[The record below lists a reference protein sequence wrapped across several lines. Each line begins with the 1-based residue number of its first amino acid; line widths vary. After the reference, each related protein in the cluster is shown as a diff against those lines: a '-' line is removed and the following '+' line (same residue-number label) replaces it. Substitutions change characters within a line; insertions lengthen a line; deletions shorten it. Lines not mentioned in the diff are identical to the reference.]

1 MAAAQP
7 NFLPRLVPHLF
18 NQWNRTNNRFH
29 LRVSRS
35 ASRAGSSEGEEYV
48 KSHLVDSSVSHAF
61 YSLGEYPIFVEDG
74 SSRSDGALLTTPR
87 DSVEGSEGSPTSP
100 TSPALPY
107 QPRPAGP
114 FNPLCWATDRLTID
128 VETVVRLHRDRAE
141 RAVSYITEIYKS
153 DRPRALTILSVL
165 YQGRTT
171 ECDTY
176 AYIMAHVGND
186 LQLDLKVVLRAS
198 LTPSEAL
205 SFGKPIIQSI
215 LRIIW
220 IAHVYVRN

>member
-1 MAAAQP
+1 MSAAQP

-18 NQWNRTNNRFH
+18 NQRNRTNNRFH

-35 ASRAGSSEGEEYV
+35 ASRAGSNEGEEYV
-48 KSHLVDSSVSHAF
+48 KSHLVDRNISHAF

-74 SSRSDGALLTTPR
+74 SSRSDVALPTTLR
-87 DSVEGSEGSPTSP
+87 DSVEGSEGSPTSL
-100 TSPALPY
+100 TSLASPY

-114 FNPLCWATDRLTID
+114 VNPLSWATDRLAID
-128 VETVVRLHRDRAE
+128 VDTVVRLHRDRAE

-153 DRPRALTILSVL
+153 DRQRALTILSVL

-186 LQLDLKVVLRAS
+186 LQLDLKVVLRTS
-198 LTPSEAL
+198 LTLSEAIN
-205 SFGKPIIQSI
+205 FGKPIIQ
-215 LRIIW
+215 
-220 IAHVYVRN
+220 